1 MLGTAARA
9 DLGAHL
15 LGLVC
20 GGAVGVGTAL
30 VLRGAPGRS
39 LQVVLTFGAA
49 AAFAAAWAAAPFCE
63 AGEPTPGRFPYSD
76 RM

>member
-1 MLGTAARA
+1 
-9 DLGAHL
+9 
-15 LGLVC
+15 VC
-20 GGAVGVGTAL
+20 GAAAGVGTVL

-39 LQVVLTFGAA
+39 LQVVLAFGAA
-49 AAFAAAWAAAPFCE
+49 AAFATAWAAAPPYE

>member
-1 MLGTAARA
+1 MLSTAARA

-20 GGAVGVGTAL
+20 GGTVGVGTAL

-39 LQVVLTFGAA
+39 LQVVLAFGTA
-49 AAFAAAWAAAPFCE
+49 AAFAAAWAAALRG
-63 AGEPTPGRFPYSD
+63 GEPTPERFPYSD